1 MSYIN
6 KNDLSINSTLY
17 EFVNKEILPGTEI
30 ESDDF
35 WERFGKVVHELAP
48 INKALIQ
55 KRENIQKKIDAWH
68 KENAGKDFNKDE
80 YKSFLKSISYLVET
94 KEDFK

>member
-17 EFVNKEILPGTEI
+17 EFVNKEILPGTDI
-30 ESDDF
+30 KPDDF
-35 WERFGKVVHELAP
+35 WEKFEKAVHELAP

-55 KRENIQKKIDAWH
+55 KREKIQKKMDDWH
-68 KENAGKDFNKDE
+68 KKNAGKDFNKEE
-80 YKSFLKSISYLVET
+80 YTSFLKSIISL
-94 KEDFK
+94 FKFIFLS

>member
-17 EFVNKEILPGTEI
+17 EFVNKEILPGTDI
-30 ESDDF
+30 KPDDF
-35 WERFGKVVHELAP
+35 WEKFEKAVHELAP

-55 KRENIQKKIDAWH
+55 KREKIQKKWMTGIR
-68 KENAGKDFNKDE
+68 KM
-80 YKSFLKSISYLVET
+80 LV
-94 KEDFK
+94 KILIRRNIRVF